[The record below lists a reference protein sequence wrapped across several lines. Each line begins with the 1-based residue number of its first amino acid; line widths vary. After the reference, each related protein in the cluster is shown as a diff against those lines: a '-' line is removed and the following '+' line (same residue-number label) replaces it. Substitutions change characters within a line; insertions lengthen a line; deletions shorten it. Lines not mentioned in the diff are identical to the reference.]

1 MNKEEFINYLKSNL
15 MISDEKIN
23 LIFKYKDFLQKENK
37 VSNLTRLDSE
47 ELVYSSYFL
56 ESLMPF
62 IKMNFNPKLNESLL
76 DIGTGSGIPGVLL
89 KIIYPNLNVT
99 LIESN
104 SKKVNFLT
112 KLIKLLE
119 LKNIEIIQGRSEEI
133 IRNLDLYEKYDYV
146 TSRAVS
152 SLHNILELSA
162 GYCKVNGLIIEPKSI
177 KSEIEL
183 ANAKSIINH
192 LDLELIENINY
203 EFNNKQNNLLIFKK
217 LKLTNR
223 KYPRTWSQILKDE
236 NINNH

>member
-15 MISDEKIN
+15 MISDKKIN
-23 LIFKYKDFLQKENK
+23 LIFKYKDFLQQENK

-62 IKMNFNPKLNESLL
+62 IKINFNPKLNESLL

-119 LKNIEIIQGRSEEI
+119 LKNI
-133 IRNLDLYEKYDYV
+133 
-146 TSRAVS
+146 
-152 SLHNILELSA
+152 
-162 GYCKVNGLIIEPKSI
+162 
-177 KSEIEL
+177 
-183 ANAKSIINH
+183 
-192 LDLELIENINY
+192 
-203 EFNNKQNNLLIFKK
+203 
-217 LKLTNR
+217 
-223 KYPRTWSQILKDE
+223 
-236 NINNH
+236 